1 MKVSIDHKEKS
12 VGMLRRSTLHG
23 IEVHIQFSEEEL
35 AVIEA
40 RDLKD
45 TTVLERGYSADVSE
59 TKAIKQE
66 NRGLGRAILNAAV
79 NGKDANTTNLTINKL
94 MRGPDLYYVTTP
106 LEAKA
111 YEDQLKEQLV
121 VLKGYIVGNEQVE
134 EKSSSFEL

>member
-40 RDLKD
+40 RDLKY